1 MKVTLVSAAGKQ
13 LRIVQG
19 IVDSGNK
26 SIEVRKSKII
36 DFSDGELEKWE
47 EWVTVLR
54 WMVADP
60 VGATV

>member
-26 SIEVRKSKII
+26 SIEVWKSRII
-36 DFSDGELEKWE
+36 D
-47 EWVTVLR
+47 
-54 WMVADP
+54 
-60 VGATV
+60 